1 VALTPHFDQ
10 KTTRKECG
18 SEDFPLTFSLYS
30 IILLNSKIEKYL
42 YLHLTSMPSGDSPMK
57 MDEKRLFKTLF
68 YEQFARIGKALA
80 NPHRLELLD
89 VLAQG
94 ERTVEAL
101 AEETRMPLANASQ
114 HLQILRTARL
124 VETRRAGVSIYYRL
138 ASEAVSL
145 LWLSLRHVGE
155 EHLAEVDQLV
165 TTFLQ
170 DRASFHPVTVD
181 ELREA
186 IQEERV
192 ILLDVRP
199 QAEYQAGHLPQ
210 ARSLPV
216 TELEARLSELPKE
229 REIVAYCRGPYC
241 VFADEAIALLRAH
254 GYTAR
259 RLEEG
264 VPEWRRLGLPIAV

>member
-1 VALTPHFDQ
+1 MG
-10 KTTRKECG
+10 KG
-18 SEDFPLTFSLYS
+18 EDM
-30 IILLNSKIEKYL
+30 ER
-42 YLHLTSMPSGDSPMK
+42 H
-57 MDEKRLFKTLF
+57 EKRRFKGLL

-94 ERTVEAL
+94 ERTVEVL
-101 AEETRMPLANASQ
+101 AEETGMPLANASQ
-114 HLQILRTARL
+114 HLQILRAARL

-138 ASEAVSL
+138 ASEAVSV
-145 LWLSLRHVGE
+145 LWLSLRHVGQ

-165 TTFLQ
+165 STFLQ
-170 DRASFHPVTVD
+170 DRATFRPVTVD

-186 IQEERV
+186 MRDERV

-210 ARSLPV
+210 ARSIPV
-216 TELEARLSELPKE
+216 TELEVRLSELPKE

-241 VFADEAIALLRAH
+241 VFADEAVSLLRAH

-264 VPEWRRLGLPIAV
+264 VPEWRHLGLPVMR

>member
-1 VALTPHFDQ
+1 M
-10 KTTRKECG
+10 KT
-18 SEDFPLTFSLYS
+18 
-30 IILLNSKIEKYL
+30 
-42 YLHLTSMPSGDSPMK
+42 
-57 MDEKRLFKTLF
+57 DEKRLFKNLL
-68 YEQFARIGKALA
+68 YEQFARVGKALA

-94 ERTVEAL
+94 ERTVEVL
-101 AEETRMPLANASQ
+101 AEETGMPLANASQ
-114 HLQILRTARL
+114 HLQILRAARL
-124 VETRRAGVSIYYRL
+124 VETRRARVSIYYRL
-138 ASEAVSL
+138 ASDAVSQ

-165 TTFLQ
+165 STFLQ

-186 IQEERV
+186 MQDERV

-199 QAEYQAGHLPQ
+199 QAEYLAGHLPQ
-210 ARSLPV
+210 AHSIPV

-241 VFADEAIALLRAH
+241 VFADEAVSLLRAH
-254 GYTAR
+254 GYIAR

-264 VPEWRRLGLPIAV
+264 VLEWRRLGLPIAV

>member
-1 VALTPHFDQ
+1 MEPQ
-10 KTTRKECG
+10 
-18 SEDFPLTFSLYS
+18 
-30 IILLNSKIEKYL
+30 
-42 YLHLTSMPSGDSPMK
+42 
-57 MDEKRLFKTLF
+57 EKRRFKTLL
-68 YEQFARIGKALA
+68 YEQFARMSKALA

-101 AEETRMPLANASQ
+101 AEETGMSIANTSQ
-114 HLQILRTARL
+114 HLQTLRTARL

-138 ASEAVSL
+138 ASESVSQ
-145 LWLSLRHVGE
+145 LWLSLRECGE
-155 EHLAEVDQLV
+155 HHLAEVDQLI
-165 TTFLQ
+165 TSFLQ
-170 DRASFHPVTVD
+170 DRTAFRPMTVD

-186 IQEERV
+186 VRDELI

-199 QAEYQAGHLPQ
+199 LQEYQAGHLPQ
-210 ARSLPV
+210 AHSIPIS
-216 TELEARLSELPKE
+216 ELEARLDELPQD

-241 VFADEAIALLRAH
+241 VFADEAVTLLRAH

-264 VPEWRRLGLPIAV
+264 VPEWRQRGLPVAV

>member
-1 VALTPHFDQ
+1 MERH
-10 KTTRKECG
+10 
-18 SEDFPLTFSLYS
+18 
-30 IILLNSKIEKYL
+30 
-42 YLHLTSMPSGDSPMK
+42 
-57 MDEKRLFKTLF
+57 EKRRFKGLL

-94 ERTVEAL
+94 ERTVEVL
-101 AEETRMPLANASQ
+101 AEETGMPLANASQ
-114 HLQILRTARL
+114 HLQILRAARL

-138 ASEAVSL
+138 ASEAVSV
-145 LWLSLRHVGE
+145 LWLSLRHVGQ

-165 TTFLQ
+165 STFLQ
-170 DRASFHPVTVD
+170 DRATFRPVTVD

-186 IQEERV
+186 MRDERV

-210 ARSLPV
+210 ARSIPV
-216 TELEARLSELPKE
+216 TELEVRLSELPKE

-241 VFADEAIALLRAH
+241 VFADEAVSLLRAH

-264 VPEWRRLGLPIAV
+264 VPEWRHLGLPVMR

>member
-1 VALTPHFDQ
+1 M
-10 KTTRKECG
+10 KT
-18 SEDFPLTFSLYS
+18 
-30 IILLNSKIEKYL
+30 
-42 YLHLTSMPSGDSPMK
+42 
-57 MDEKRLFKTLF
+57 DEKRLFKTLL
-68 YEQFARIGKALA
+68 YEQFARVGKALA

-94 ERTVEAL
+94 ERTVEVL
-101 AEETRMPLANASQ
+101 AEETRMPLASASQ
-114 HLQILRTARL
+114 HLQILRAARL

-138 ASEAVSL
+138 ASDAVSQ

-170 DRASFHPVTVD
+170 DRALLRPVTVE

-186 IQEERV
+186 LQEERV

-199 QAEYQAGHLPQ
+199 QVEYQAGHLPQ

-216 TELEARLSELPKE
+216 DELEERLSELPKE
-229 REIVAYCRGPYC
+229 REIVAYCRGPFC
-241 VFADEAIALLRAH
+241 VFADEAVALLRAH

-259 RLEEG
+259 RLQEG
-264 VPEWRRLGLPIAV
+264 IAEWRHLGFPIMR

>member
-1 VALTPHFDQ
+1 M
-10 KTTRKECG
+10 KT
-18 SEDFPLTFSLYS
+18 
-30 IILLNSKIEKYL
+30 
-42 YLHLTSMPSGDSPMK
+42 
-57 MDEKRLFKTLF
+57 DEKRRFKTLL
-68 YEQFARIGKALA
+68 YEQFARVGKALA

-101 AEETRMPLANASQ
+101 AEEAGMPLANASQ
-114 HLQILRTARL
+114 HLQILRSARL

-138 ASEAVSL
+138 ASDAVSQ
-145 LWLSLRHVGE
+145 LWFSMRHVGE

-165 TTFLQ
+165 AIFLQ
-170 DRASFHPVTVD
+170 DRASFRPVTVD

-186 IQEERV
+186 MREERV
-192 ILLDVRP
+192 IVLDVRP
-199 QAEYQAGHLPQ
+199 QAEYRAGHLPQ
-210 ARSLPV
+210 ARCIPV
-216 TELEARLSELPKE
+216 TELESRLSELPKE

-241 VFADEAIALLRAH
+241 VFADEAVALLRAH

-264 VPEWRRLGLPIAV
+264 VLEWRRLGLPVAI